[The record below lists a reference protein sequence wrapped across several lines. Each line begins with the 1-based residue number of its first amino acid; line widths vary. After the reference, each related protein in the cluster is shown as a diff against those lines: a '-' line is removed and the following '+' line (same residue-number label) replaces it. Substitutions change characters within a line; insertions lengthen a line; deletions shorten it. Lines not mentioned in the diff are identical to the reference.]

1 MAGENATIEVR
12 KGEGLDI
19 DAVDAVLKANV
30 DGLSGQ
36 PTVKQYPS
44 GNSNLTYAIDYPD
57 RRLVLRRPPFGP
69 LPKAGHNM
77 FREYRIMR
85 DLKPAFDQV
94 PNTVFYTDDE
104 SIIGKEFYVMD
115 RVDGPLI
122 HKKIPS
128 EWNWSADDT
137 AQLGENFIDA
147 LARLHTLDWKALGL
161 EDFGR
166 PEGYVRRQIEGWNKR
181 WDKAW
186 TDGITRFDDVQKW
199 LEDKMPAESGNVGV
213 LHGDYRVDNAI
224 LKADDPREIAALLDW
239 EICAIGDPLMDLGNT
254 LSYWIQADDPAP
266 MHMMIRQP
274 SAAPGMPTRREF
286 ADRYGEKTGYD
297 VSDIHYYF
305 VYGIWRLAVII
316 QQIHARYVRG
326 QTQDER
332 FAVMDKSVEALGALA
347 RHKIET
353 ETL

>member
-1 MAGENATIEVR
+1 MSANPTIEVR
-12 KGEGLDI
+12 EGEALDVA
-19 DAVDAVLKANV
+19 AVDAVLKANV
-30 DGLSGQ
+30 PGLSDE
-36 PTVKQYPS
+36 PVVKQYPS
-44 GNSNLTYAIDYPD
+44 GNSNLTYALDYPD

-104 SIIGKEFYVMD
+104 SVIGKEFYVMD
-115 RVDGPLI
+115 RVEGPLI
-122 HKKIPS
+122 HRDIPA

-137 AQLGENFIDA
+137 ARLGDNFIKA
-147 LARLHTLDWKALGL
+147 LAALHKLDWKALGL

-166 PEGYVRRQIEGWNKR
+166 PEGYVRRQIEGWNRR
-181 WDKAW
+181 WDKAH
-186 TDGITRFDDVQKW
+186 TDGITRFDDVQAW
-199 LEDKMPAESGNVGV
+199 LVDNMPDESGVASV
-213 LHGDYRVDNAI
+213 LHGDYRIDNAI
-224 LKADDPREIAALLDW
+224 LDPDDPRQIAALIDW

-266 MHMMIRQP
+266 MHAMIRQP
-274 SAAPGMPTRREF
+274 SAAPGMPTRAEF
-286 ADRYGEKTGYD
+286 ARRYGELTGFD
-297 VSDIHYYF
+297 VSDIHYHF

-326 QTQDER
+326 QTKDER
-332 FAVMDKSVEALGALA
+332 FATMNKSVEALGALA
-347 RHKIET
+347 RVKIDQG
-353 ETL
+353 TL

>member
-1 MAGENATIEVR
+1 MSGNPTIDVRDGEA
-12 KGEGLDI
+12 LDVG
-19 DAVDAVLKANV
+19 AVDAVLKAHV
-30 DGLSGQ
+30 DGLFGE

-85 DLKPAFDQV
+85 DLKPAFPQV
-94 PNTVFYTDDE
+94 PQTVFYTDDE
-104 SIIGKEFYVMD
+104 SIIGREFYVMD

-122 HKKIPS
+122 HKAIPS
-128 EWNWSADDT
+128 KWDWSPDDT
-137 AQLGENFIDA
+137 AQLGDNFIRA
-147 LARLHTLDWKALGL
+147 LAVLHQLDWRALGL

-166 PEGYVRRQIEGWNKR
+166 PEGYVRRQIEGWNRR
-181 WDKAW
+181 WDRAL
-186 TDGITRFDDVQKW
+186 TDGITPFEDVQAW
-199 LEDKMPAESGNVGV
+199 LVDNMPAESPHSAV
-213 LHGDYRVDNAI
+213 LHGDYRIDNAI
-224 LKADDPREIAALLDW
+224 LDPNDPRKIAALIDW

-266 MHMMIRQP
+266 MHAMIRQP
-274 SAAPGMPTRREF
+274 SAAPGMPTRAEF
-286 ADRYGEKTGYD
+286 ARRYGELTGHD
-297 VSDIHYYF
+297 TSDIHYYF

-326 QTQDER
+326 QTRDER
-332 FAVMDKSVEALGALA
+332 FATMNQSVEALGALA
-347 RHKIET
+347 RIKIEQG
-353 ETL
+353 TL

>member
-1 MAGENATIEVR
+1 MADNATIEVR
-12 KGEGLDI
+12 EGEALDVA
-19 DAVDAVLKANV
+19 AVDAVLKANV
-30 DGLSGQ
+30 EGLSGQ

-44 GNSNLTYAIDYPD
+44 GNSNLTYALDYPD

-85 DLKPAFDQV
+85 DLKPGFAQV
-94 PNTVFYTDDE
+94 PQTVFYTDDE
-104 SIIGKEFYVMD
+104 SVIGKEFYVME
-115 RVDGPLI
+115 RVEGPLI
-122 HKKIPS
+122 HRSIPKD
-128 EWNWSADDT
+128 WNWSTDDT

-147 LARLHTLDWKALGL
+147 LAKLHLLDYKALGL

-166 PEGYVRRQIEGWNKR
+166 PEGYVERQIRGWNTR
-181 WDKAW
+181 WDKAH
-186 TDGITRFDDVQKW
+186 TDGITRFEDVQKW
-199 LEDKMPAESGNVGV
+199 LEDNMPSESPHHSV
-213 LHGDYRVDNAI
+213 LHGDYRIDNAI
-224 LKADDPREIAALLDW
+224 LDADDPRKIAALLDW

-254 LSYWIQADDPAP
+254 LSYWIEADDPAP
-266 MHMMIRQP
+266 MQMMIRQP
-274 SAAPGMPTRREF
+274 SAAPGMPSRREF

-297 VSDIHYYF
+297 VSDIHYHF
-305 VYGIWRLAVII
+305 IYGIWRLAVII

-347 RHKIET
+347 RVKIDQGS
-353 ETL
+353 L